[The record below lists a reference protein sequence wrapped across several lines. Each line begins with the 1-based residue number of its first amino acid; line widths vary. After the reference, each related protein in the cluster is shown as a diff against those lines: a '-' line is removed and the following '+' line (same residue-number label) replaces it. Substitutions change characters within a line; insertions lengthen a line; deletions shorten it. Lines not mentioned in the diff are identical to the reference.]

1 MGREGR
7 QPSESKTQQH
17 LSRNQQFRK
26 SYKRQREGEREG
38 EREREKEKE
47 KERERESEREREWER
62 EGERK
67 RGEGEVWVGLPLA
80 HQQSH
85 AAKSCDGTP
94 EPTGSIRPH
103 TQLG

>member
-1 MGREGR
+1 MR
-7 QPSESKTQQH
+7 
-17 LSRNQQFRK
+17 
-26 SYKRQREGEREG
+26 
-38 EREREKEKE
+38 ERER
-47 KERERESEREREWER
+47 ER

-103 TQLG
+103 TQLGDTCMSCARACVAGSKRSTPCLDHVKKNIGGGGGGKSQLT